1 MRASKFL
8 CSFSFLFQSEK
19 LQLMNV
25 CRIKARSMGT
35 GAIREP
41 LETDKAATQRVEV
54 ICLAGGGF
62 PL

>member
-19 LQLMNV
+19 LNV

-35 GAIREP
+35 GTIREP
-41 LETDKAATQRVEV
+41 LETDKAATQHVEV
-54 ICLAGGGF
+54 ICLAGGVF